1 MKGRE
6 KSYIFIWIVCWV
18 LFIQEN
24 VCKCL
29 VNKKQTM
36 WCFCSMTFST
46 IHPCHVWSLPW
57 LSNCSILLLLPPL
70 KLSSNGCFHCSF
82 QVWHLHNLSRNWPCF
97 YILVCLS
104 FLLFSLY
111 SKASLIITDRCNQI
125 APGFNLD
132 FVYPLGVAFQYY
144 PLKPAV
150 ENEFDWSLLNLT
162 ITACPPQPPAA
173 RRSSSALKLK

>member
-29 VNKKQTM
+29 VNKKQAM
-36 WCFCSMTFST
+36 CCFCSMTCSM

-82 QVWHLHNLSRNWPCF
+82 QVWHLHDPSRKWPCF
-97 YILVCLS
+97 YILVCLN
-104 FLLFSLY
+104 LFSCFPFPDT
-111 SKASLIITDRCNQI
+111 ASLIIIDCYHQI
-125 APGFNLD
+125 APGIKLD
-132 FVYPLGVAFQYY
+132 FVYLLRVAFQYY
-144 PLKPAV
+144 PLKLAIA
-150 ENEFDWSLLNLT
+150 NEFGWFLLNLCRP
-162 ITACPPQPPAA
+162 IY
-173 RRSSSALKLK
+173 